1 MNLGH
6 VHFHSRIIFYQVVFE
21 IVAVKGAERGQL
33 SLDTALVV
41 RVLYTVFFVILQI
54 GEIFLDIFGLAYD
67 MLHGGI

>member
-6 VHFHSRIIFYQVVFE
+6 VHFHGRIIFYQVVFE

-41 RVLYTVFFVILQI
+41 RVLHTVFFVILQI
-54 GEIFLDIFGLAYD
+54 GEIFLDIHRRELV
-67 MLHGGI
+67 